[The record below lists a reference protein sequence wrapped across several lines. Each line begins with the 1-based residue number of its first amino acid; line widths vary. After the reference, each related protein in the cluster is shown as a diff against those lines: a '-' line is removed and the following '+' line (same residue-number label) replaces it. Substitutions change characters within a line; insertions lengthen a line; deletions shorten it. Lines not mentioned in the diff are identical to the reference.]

1 MFAQPSD
8 SEPQDCRHEER
19 ILGRA
24 NAELTDV
31 TADEGLGAWGSET
44 LPRRAS
50 FARERSRLEPA
61 MKQRFY

>member
-1 MFAQPSD
+1 MCSSAERGTRKAAGAGRESPS
-8 SEPQDCRHEER
+8 RF
-19 ILGRA
+19 

-31 TADEGLGAWGSET
+31 TADEGLGARGSET

-61 MKQRFY
+61 EAEVL